1 MRATSREKFSRG
13 LNKSRTINFMKDS
26 LKPAPVPH
34 AFDFGYIQ
42 DARQR
47 IEVTRSSEVD
57 PVEAPTVEELGK
69 ALGEPVQ
76 NFHLFAKNWRNRIYR
91 IELVSGHVAL
101 AKQVIVGTD
110 EMLRY
115 QYDQLQALATL
126 QIPGLRVPRGLGILP
141 QKRVYLMEF
150 AQGEAIS
157 HLIWNQTS
165 EGDLLPACE
174 LAGKIIAQLQIA
186 RTDKIGPIPVEL
198 LARDFATAPWHLS
211 SREETILQAVLE
223 TVAQLQVSMGRVY
236 VDYTPENLLFSNNEL
251 FLVDPPGRLLRGA
264 HLWDFAVFRS
274 SMRRHLWNFTLRRPF
289 DRRRA
294 IITQSLAAFDRSYLG
309 SLTERPREPALFAL
323 AARLFELQ
331 RTAVSMTLR
340 KGKLDLARQQ
350 LPIARDKNLGDL
362 LAARMTPVLL
372 EIEKRWL
379 FRQLAREL
387 PNAVTTRLPQ
397 PRRTGQ

>member
-1 MRATSREKFSRG
+1 MRAINREKFPRG
-13 LNKSRTINFMKDS
+13 LGKSRTIKFVKDS
-26 LKPAPVPH
+26 LQPATALH
-34 AFDFGYIQ
+34 AIDFGFIQ

-47 IEVTRSSEVD
+47 IEETRRSEID
-57 PVEAPTVEELGK
+57 PVEPPTVGELEK

-76 NFHLFAKNWRNRIYR
+76 NFHLFAKNWRNRTYR

-115 QYDQLQALATL
+115 QYDQLQALARL

-150 AQGEAIS
+150 AQGEPIS

-165 EGDLLPACE
+165 EGDPLPACE

-186 RTDKIGPIPVEL
+186 RTDKIGPIPAEL
-198 LARDFATAPWHLS
+198 LARDFAAAPWHLS
-211 SREETILQAVLE
+211 SREENILQAVLE

-236 VDYTPENLLFSNNEL
+236 GDYTPENVLFSNNEL

-294 IITQSLAAFDRSYLG
+294 IITQSLAAFDRSYLA
-309 SLTERPREPALFAL
+309 SLTERPREPALFTL

-331 RTAVSMTLR
+331 RTGYSMTLR
-340 KGKLDLARQQ
+340 KGKVDLARQK
-350 LPIARDKNLGDL
+350 LPIARDKNLGDS
-362 LAARMTPVLL
+362 LAARITLLLL

-379 FRQLAREL
+379 FQQLAREL
-387 PNAVTTRLPQ
+387 P
-397 PRRTGQ
+397 

>member
-1 MRATSREKFSRG
+1 MRAINREKFSRG
-13 LNKSRTINFMKDS
+13 LGKSRTINFVKDS
-26 LKPAPVPH
+26 LQPATALH
-34 AFDFGYIQ
+34 AIDFGFIQ

-47 IEVTRSSEVD
+47 IEETRRSEID
-57 PVEAPTVEELGK
+57 PVEPPTVGELEK

-150 AQGEAIS
+150 AQGEPIS

-165 EGDLLPACE
+165 EGDPLRACE
-174 LAGKIIAQLQIA
+174 LAGKIIAQLQLA

-198 LARDFATAPWHLS
+198 LARDFAAAPWHLS
-211 SREETILQAVLE
+211 SREENILQAVLE
-223 TVAQLQVSMGRVY
+223 TVAQLQVSMGQVY
-236 VDYTPENLLFSNNEL
+236 GDYTPENVLFSNNDL
-251 FLVDPPGRLLRGA
+251 FLVDPPGRLLQGA

-294 IITQSLAAFDRSYLG
+294 IITQSLAAFDRSYLA
-309 SLTERPREPALFAL
+309 SLTERPREPALFTL

-331 RTAVSMTLR
+331 RTGYSMTLR
-340 KGKLDLARQQ
+340 KGKVDLARQK
-350 LPIARDKNLGDL
+350 LPIARDKNLGDS
-362 LAARMTPVLL
+362 LAARITPLLL

-379 FRQLAREL
+379 FQQLAREL
-387 PNAVTTRLPQ
+387 P
-397 PRRTGQ
+397 

>member
-1 MRATSREKFSRG
+1 MKCIDEAINREKFRR
-13 LNKSRTINFMKDS
+13 LDKSRTINFMKDS
-26 LKPAPVPH
+26 LQPATGRH

-47 IEVTRSSEVD
+47 IEVMRSSKVD
-57 PVEAPTVEELGK
+57 PVEPPTAGELGK

-115 QYDQLQALATL
+115 QYDQLQALARF

-150 AQGEAIS
+150 AQGKPIS

-165 EGDLLPACE
+165 EGDPLPACE
-174 LAGKIIAQLQIA
+174 LAGKILAQLQIA

-198 LARDFATAPWHLS
+198 LARDFAAASWHLS
-211 SREETILQAVLE
+211 SREENILQAVLE

-236 VDYTPENLLFSNNEL
+236 GDYTPENVLFSNNEL
-251 FLVDPPGRLLRGA
+251 FLVDPPGRLLQGA
-264 HLWDFAVFRS
+264 HLWDFSAFRS
-274 SMRRHLWNFTLRRPF
+274 AMRRHLWNFTLRRPF

-294 IITQSLAAFDRSYLG
+294 IITQSLAAFDRSYLA
-309 SLTERPREPALFAL
+309 SLTERPRKPALFAL

-340 KGKLDLARQQ
+340 KGKLDLARQK

-362 LAARMTPVLL
+362 LAARMTPPLL

-379 FRQLAREL
+379 FRQLARDL
-387 PNAVTTRLPQ
+387 P
-397 PRRTGQ
+397 